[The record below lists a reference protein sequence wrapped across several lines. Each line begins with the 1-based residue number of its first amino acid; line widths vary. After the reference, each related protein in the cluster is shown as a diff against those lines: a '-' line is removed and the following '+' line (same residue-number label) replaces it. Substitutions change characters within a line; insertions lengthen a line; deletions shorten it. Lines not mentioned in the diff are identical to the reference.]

1 VVQALNQ
8 AALRALQSP
17 EVKERLAKLGAEPMP
32 MSPTE
37 FDQYIKD
44 ELTANAKIVKAAN
57 IKAQ

>member
-1 VVQALNQ
+1 
-8 AALRALQSP
+8 
-17 EVKERLAKLGAEPMP
+17 